1 MEIFILFCLF
11 VAAWLMG
18 SGKKSKHRSSYSSN
32 RKSTPRSKK
41 LKQVKQYEFDPKYF
55 KPFEGKAHVI
65 DGDTIVVK
73 RQKIRLAGVNAPELD
88 QAWGQKSKWEMVKI
102 VKGKVVKVIPNGET
116 SYDRIVATCYI
127 DGDKDIG
134 AELIKLGLARD
145 IPAFTGGKYKQYETG
160 AGRRRVKPTPYNNN
174 AKKHPL
180 AQAEEPQSHEVV
192 VVKLKPETVPTVEPK
207 RKELSVEQNIQ
218 EKIEPKLTSDTHAEE
233 DEVYLVETSDDK
245 PKLRIVDKN
254 E

>member
-1 MEIFILFCLF
+1 MEVLILIFLF
-11 VAAWLMG
+11 VALFLIG
-18 SGKKSKHRSSYSSN
+18 SGKRSSSRPSYEGR
-32 RKSTPRSKK
+32 RKPKLRSKK
-41 LKQVKQYEFDPKYF
+41 TQSVKQYEFNPKYF

-102 VKGKVVKVIPNGET
+102 LKGKVVKVVPNGET

-134 AELIKLGLARD
+134 AELISRGLARD
-145 IPAFTGGKYKQYETG
+145 IPAFTGGKYKEFETG

-174 AKKHPL
+174 ATKHPSAPEDERKL
-180 AQAEEPQSHEVV
+180 HDGE
-192 VVKLKPETVPTVEPK
+192 VVKLKSDEAQIAQPEP
-207 RKELSVEQNIQ
+207 Q
-218 EKIEPKLTSDTHAEE
+218 D
-233 DEVYLVETSDDK
+233 DEISLVEKWDDVEIRMK
-245 PKLRIVDKN
+245 PND
-254 E
+254 

>member
-1 MEIFILFCLF
+1 MEILILIFLF
-11 VAAWLMG
+11 VAIFLLGA
-18 SGKKSKHRSSYSSN
+18 GKRSSRRSPYRDTRKSK
-32 RKSTPRSKK
+32 PRPKK
-41 LKQVKQYEFDPKYF
+41 TQHVKQYEFNPKYF

-102 VKGKVVKVIPNGET
+102 LKGKVVKVVPNGET

-134 AELIKLGLARD
+134 AELISRGLARD
-145 IPAFTGGKYKQYETG
+145 IPAFTGGKYKEFETG

-174 AKKHPL
+174 ATKHPS
-180 AQAEEPQSHEVV
+180 APEDEPKPHDVE
-192 VVKLKPETVPTVEPK
+192 VVKLKTDEAKIAQTEP
-207 RKELSVEQNIQ
+207 
-218 EKIEPKLTSDTHAEE
+218 E
-233 DEVYLVETSDDK
+233 DEEISLVEKWDDVEIRIK
-245 PKLRIVDKN
+245 PND
-254 E
+254 

>member
-1 MEIFILFCLF
+1 MEILILVALF
-11 VAAWLMG
+11 VAVILM
-18 SGKKSKHRSSYSSN
+18 STGKKSNRRSSYN
-32 RKSTPRSKK
+32 NYRKPKPRPKK
-41 LKQVKQYEFDPKYF
+41 TKQVKQYEFNPKFF

-102 VKGKVVKVIPNGET
+102 LKGKVVRVVPNGET
-116 SYDRIVATCYI
+116 SFDRIVATCYI

-134 AELIKLGLARD
+134 AELISRGLARD
-145 IPAFTGGKYKQYETG
+145 IPAFTGGKYKEYETG

-180 AQAEEPQSHEVV
+180 AEPEEPKPHEVV
-192 VVKLKPETVPTVEPK
+192 VVELKPTVDEAKAEP
-207 RKELSVEQNIQ
+207 EE
-218 EKIEPKLTSDTHAEE
+218 EE
-233 DEVYLVETSDDK
+233 DEISLVEKWDDVEIRIK
-245 PKLRIVDKN
+245 NDEPK
-254 E
+254 

>member
-1 MEIFILFCLF
+1 MEILILIALF
-11 VAAWLMG
+11 VAVILM
-18 SGKKSKHRSSYSSN
+18 STGKKTNRHSSYSSN
-32 RKSTPRSKK
+32 RKSKPRPKK
-41 LKQVKQYEFDPKYF
+41 TKQVKQYEFNPKFF

-102 VKGKVVKVIPNGET
+102 LKGKVVRVVPNGET
-116 SYDRIVATCYI
+116 SFDRIVATCYI

-134 AELIKLGLARD
+134 AELISRGLARD
-145 IPAFTGGKYKQYETG
+145 IPAFTGGKYKEYETG

-180 AQAEEPQSHEVV
+180 AEPEEPKPHEVV
-192 VVKLKPETVPTVEPK
+192 VVELKPTVDEAKAEP
-207 RKELSVEQNIQ
+207 EE
-218 EKIEPKLTSDTHAEE
+218 EE
-233 DEVYLVETSDDK
+233 DEISLVEKWDDVEIRIK
-245 PKLRIVDKN
+245 NDEPK
-254 E
+254 